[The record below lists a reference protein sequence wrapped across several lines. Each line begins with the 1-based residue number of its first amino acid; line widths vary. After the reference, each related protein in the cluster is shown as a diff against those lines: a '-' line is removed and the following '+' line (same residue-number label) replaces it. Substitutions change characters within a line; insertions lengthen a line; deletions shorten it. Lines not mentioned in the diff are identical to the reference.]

1 MSLIHVAPFGADY
14 PTLGLFAI
22 EPGQIVE
29 LAGIDRDRAL
39 ATTMFEDV
47 PEPKQPRKRTRAP
60 RTSKTSTP
68 VAAAA
73 ENTEGDE

>member
-47 PEPKQPRKRTRAP
+47 PEPKQPRKPAR
-60 RTSKTSTP
+60 SKTSTP